1 MLTPGSAASSDS
13 PESDDAAYRDF
24 YGDTSPIRLE
34 NTAHAFLAKNAIRPD
49 RAPSLSA
56 ANLPPDAADLIRR
69 SLKDFA
75 ALSVFEKM
83 LLISQ
88 WSGQSFSEF
97 GTMKWIPRELKR
109 PQSKQLVSQRW
120 NRLVERFP
128 LAAALKCARPGRIR
142 KDRSGLSAPETDSTP
157 FDPSLL
163 EDLPPKRSPKP
174 LPRRSPCEQQEL
186 FAPDQP
192 TRRRPGRP
200 RKNQATSPTRTGGKK
215 GRKAGK

>member
-1 MLTPGSAASSDS
+1 MSRSRPTPAFRPVLGQGSALRASTLAPSDS
-13 PESDDAAYRDF
+13 PESDDAAYSDF

-34 NTAHAFLAKNAIRPD
+34 NTAHAFLARNAIRPD

-88 WSGQSFSEF
+88 RSGQSFSEF

-128 LAAALKCARPGRIR
+128 FGTTHKSVLV
-142 KDRSGLSAPETDSTP
+142 
-157 FDPSLL
+157 
-163 EDLPPKRSPKP
+163 
-174 LPRRSPCEQQEL
+174 
-186 FAPDQP
+186 
-192 TRRRPGRP
+192 
-200 RKNQATSPTRTGGKK
+200 
-215 GRKAGK
+215 